1 MHGGDLFVGQSVGRP
16 RPATLERGPTSLTD
30 PERHAMA
37 EDLDIRIGRNLREM
51 RLKARLDVDA
61 LAVRAGLP
69 MAVLARYEEGRLR
82 VPVEVL
88 ARLAELLHRPLGDF
102 FA

>member
-1 MHGGDLFVGQSVGRP
+1 M
-16 RPATLERGPTSLTD
+16 ERGSASLTD
-30 PERHAMA
+30 PERRAMA
-37 EDLDIRIGRNLREM
+37 DNLDIRIGRNLREI
-51 RLKARLDVDA
+51 RLKARLDLET

-69 MAVLARYEEGRLR
+69 AAVLARYEEGRLR

-88 ARLAELLHRPLGDF
+88 ARLAELLDRPLADF